1 MKQPLA
7 KKSAH
12 IEDVDVSAK
21 RTNVP
26 AELQQKANAF
36 LNSSNVDTK
45 VLREIVYLLEEPECN
60 AIGVMHVLEVIFKN
74 LLKRKCISAAEK
86 QQEKTKS
93 KGKANQSN
101 AKCQTLYNK
110 AWSFLLVRLGSAS
123 KEESSVALKV
133 CMQLILS
140 ESKYIYSNAWPRE
153 RLRSVL
159 ETLVNSETTPPTAV
173 AAFQKY
179 ARCLDV
185 LQMTYELLP
194 ELAPNIF
201 ADSPNM
207 ALNYLAIINLLDLGK
222 TVLNA
227 KEYHIGPGTDKQPN
241 FEYNQT
247 RKHLNAVW
255 KGIIAS
261 CSGVDEKVHRQ
272 VLVVLLERILPHL
285 QDPILLTDFLMDS
298 LHQFDGPIALLALQ
312 GIFTLMQQQNITYP
326 DVYQKLYNM
335 FYPRMFYNKYKARL
349 FYLADIFLTSTHLP
363 ENLVAAFVKRLA
375 RLALK
380 SPTEDA
386 IIMIRFICN
395 LLLRHTGL
403 QRLICA
409 TGAASAVEISDPYD
423 ETELDPVKAGA
434 LKSSLWEMSLLQKHA
449 VPEVANAARFVSK
462 SLPVV
467 EFDLSALLEMKE
479 CDIFDDEVKKEV
491 NHFTLG
497 YERPTNFALPQNDIV
512 TKYWDII

>member
-12 IEDVDVSAK
+12 KADVEVSAK
-21 RTNVP
+21 RVNVP

-74 LLKRKCISAAEK
+74 LLKRKCILSAEK
-86 QQEKTKS
+86 QQDKTKS
-93 KGKANQSN
+93 KGKANQPN

-110 AWSFLLVRLGSAS
+110 AWSFMLVRLGSAS
-123 KEESSVALKV
+123 KEESGVALKV
-133 CMQLILS
+133 CMQLISS
-140 ESKYIYSNAWPRE
+140 ESKYIYSNAWPSD

-185 LQMTYELLP
+185 LQMTYQLLP
-194 ELAPNIF
+194 ELAPNSF
-201 ADSPNM
+201 ADSPNI

-227 KEYHIGPGTDKQPN
+227 KEYHIGPGTDKHPN

-409 TGAASAVEISDPYD
+409 TGAESAVEISDPYD

-467 EFDLSALLEMKE
+467 EFDLSSLLEMKE
-479 CDIFDDEVKKEV
+479 CDIFDDGVKKEV

-497 YERPTNFALPQNDIV
+497 YERPSNFALPQNDIV